1 MSVAFR
7 FLRIPLISALAF
19 LAACSSGDDK
29 LDLSTGWL
37 GSLSEYRHATGDGVD
52 GTFVRPSVDPAT
64 PLESAFLL
72 PVEIT
77 VDPRSDFSAISPREF
92 DELRTVVASALRAA
106 AGKVVTLR
114 AGPGPQTYNLRI
126 ALTNL
131 RLNLVDDRALRPDR
145 EDFRFGF
152 ADAAIEAELREGG
165 TNFRRAILIARPEGN
180 ASTGTA
186 GWSGVPDRIE
196 ALADAFRRELET
208 AKEAISKLETLPPPQ
223 PPEEDRKDDSKEEK
237 K

>member
-1 MSVAFR
+1 MSVASR
-7 FLRIPLISALAF
+7 VLRIPLISAVALV
-19 LAACSSGDDK
+19 AACSSGEDK

-37 GSLSEYRHATGDGVD
+37 GSLSEYQRATGEGAE
-52 GTFVRPSVDPAT
+52 GTFVRPTVDPAA
-64 PLESAFLL
+64 PLEGAFLL
-72 PVEIT
+72 PVEVT

-106 AGKVVTLR
+106 TREVVTLR

-131 RLNLVDDRALRPDR
+131 RLNLVDDRALRPGR

-152 ADAAIEAELREGG
+152 AGAAIEAELREGG
-165 TNFRRAILIARPEGN
+165 TNFRRAILIARPAGN
-180 ASTGTA
+180 ASPGAT
-186 GWSGVPDRIE
+186 GWSGVPDRLE
-196 ALADAFRRELET
+196 ALADAFRRELAA
-208 AKEAISKLETLPPPQ
+208 AKEAIAKLKSLPPPQ
-223 PPEEDRKDDSKEEK
+223 SPEDDRKDESKEEK